1 MSFSSL
7 LNATLVIKRLAPVLS
22 SDAET
27 VGGANTLLTAD
38 TAPGALSVAVAAA
51 THVATGR
58 YLRFGDV
65 GETEIAQIATYVSG
79 LTVPL
84 VTPLMLPHDSGDQVR
99 EVDGAGT
106 AVLDGMYQPITAPV
120 TITPAGGVDGRIRPL
135 RANEVQ
141 LFNQGGAVIS
151 TLAVDMWPLAGLT
164 TDCWIECG
172 GKRYDINSMP
182 DAAGAGHHLVLG
194 VTEVA

>member
-38 TAPGALSVAVAAA
+38 TAPGALTVAVAAA

-58 YLRFGDV
+58 YLRIGDV
-65 GETEIAQIATYVSG
+65 GETEIAQVATYVSG
-79 LTVPL
+79 LTVAL

-106 AVLDGMYQPITAPV
+106 PALDGMYQPVLAEETVA
-120 TITPAGGVDGRIRPL
+120 TVDGRIRPL
-135 RANEVQ
+135 TAREVP
-141 LFNQGGAVIS
+141 LFSQGGAVVS
-151 TLAVDMWPLAGLT
+151 THRGYVWPLSGLT
-164 TDCWIECG
+164 TADWIEMDG
-172 GKRYDINSMP
+172 VRFDITGIF
-182 DAAGAGHHLVLG
+182 DGAGAGHHLEL
-194 VTEVA
+194 TLTKVA

>member
-1 MSFSSL
+1 MSFDDL
-7 LNATLVIKRLAPVLS
+7 LNQTLTIKRLAPVLS
-22 SDAET
+22 SAAET
-27 VGGANTLLTAD
+27 VGGTNTTLTAD

-84 VTPLMLPHDSGDQVR
+84 VTPLVLPHDSGDQVR

-106 AVLDGMYQPITAPV
+106 AQLDDSYNPIVAPV
-120 TITPAGGVDGRIRPL
+120 TVATVDGRIRPL
-135 RANEVQ
+135 TAREVP
-141 LFNQGGAVIS
+141 LFSQGGAVVS
-151 TLAVDMWPLAGLT
+151 THRGYIWPLAGLAT
-164 TDCWIECG
+164 GDWIEMAG
-172 GKRYDINSMP
+172 VRYDITGIF
-182 DAAGAGHHLVLG
+182 DGAGAGHHLELAL
-194 VTEVA
+194 TKVA